1 MNIKYPLIIP
11 CIGHGATD
19 LIDLPYETI
28 NYNILSLLIIYN
40 LNYNIRKY
48 LLIFTSIIHISS
60 DFNIKN
66 KYLFSG
72 LFHIIWLKNPII
84 SKLYLSFVHTPLHYY
99 KIFKAKKK
107 WKEKFFVGNFINIL
121 TFLGLQNNI
130 DKIIEKKMGKL
141 WWIFPILP
149 HILLTKKIP
158 KLNK

>member
-11 CIGHGATD
+11 SIGHGATD

-72 LFHIIWLKNPII
+72 LFHIIWLKSPII

-107 WKEKFFVGNFINIL
+107 MERKVFCWKFYKYISCFRI
-121 TFLGLQNNI
+121 
-130 DKIIEKKMGKL
+130 
-141 WWIFPILP
+141 
-149 HILLTKKIP
+149 TK
-158 KLNK
+158 